1 MPSYNMQNNFDGNN
15 MQRGGGQQRGSSRGQ
30 GYSYTRGSGRGRGFQ
45 SNMQQSGNHGYN
57 NYQQNYQGD
66 NQQFKPPRQN
76 YKTELCKY
84 YQQGNCPYNQK
95 CSFAHG
101 QQELKEKHHQGN
113 GGNPG
118 SQYQTP
124 QYNNYQQQNQ
134 YNNRVGYNPGL
145 VQMPMPPTPTFTQPY
160 SAQSYQG
167 GWVQPMNMP
176 QQQMFMGQQNMML
189 GQGVH

>member
-84 YQQGNCPYNQK
+84 Y
-95 CSFAHG
+95 
-101 QQELKEKHHQGN
+101 
-113 GGNPG
+113 
-118 SQYQTP
+118 
-124 QYNNYQQQNQ
+124 
-134 YNNRVGYNPGL
+134 
-145 VQMPMPPTPTFTQPY
+145 
-160 SAQSYQG
+160 
-167 GWVQPMNMP
+167 
-176 QQQMFMGQQNMML
+176 
-189 GQGVH
+189 